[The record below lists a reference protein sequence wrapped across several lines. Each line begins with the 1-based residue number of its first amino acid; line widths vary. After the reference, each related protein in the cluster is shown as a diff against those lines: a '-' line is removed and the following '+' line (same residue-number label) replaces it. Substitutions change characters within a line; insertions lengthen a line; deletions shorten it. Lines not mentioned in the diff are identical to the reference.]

1 MARHGCPRAG
11 RWPVQV
17 RYACGLTGEEYVTQ
31 QAWRHASL
39 TRCPLHPKGGCGF
52 ARHGTYKRHSP
63 PGARIARWYCRQ
75 GHCTISL
82 LPDCLSSQL
91 AGTLAELEAIV
102 VQVEQGR
109 SLETTCSHLRL
120 DIELPGALRWV
131 RRRVRAIQAILVI
144 LKGLMPACFGPCEP
158 TLHAFAHHLGVQPV
172 LPVLRSIAAPWL
184 HALPPPLGLRPRP
197 RHSGEATDRHQ
208 QSVGPDPPLSF
219 P

>member
-1 MARHGCPRAG
+1 
-11 RWPVQV
+11 VQV
-17 RYACGLTGEEYVTQ
+17 RFECGLTGEEYVTQ

-39 TRCPLHPKGGCGF
+39 RRCPLHPKGGCGF
-52 ARHGTYKRHSP
+52 ARHGTYERHSP

-91 AGTLAELEAIV
+91 PGTLAELEDV
-102 VQVEQGR
+102 VLQVEQGC
-109 SLETTCSHLRL
+109 SLETACSHLRL

-131 RRRVRAIQAILVI
+131 RRRVQAVQAILT
-144 LKGLMPACFGPCEP
+144 LLRGLLPAHFGICEP
-158 TLHAFAHHLGVQPV
+158 TLSAFIHHLGVQPV

-184 HALPPPLGLRPRP
+184 HSLPPPLGLRPRL
-197 RHSGEATDRHQ
+197 RRDGDANERHQ
-208 QSVGPDPPLSF
+208 QSAGPDPPPLF